1 MNALWKLGW
10 VVVAGVLLGL
20 LPACG
25 GGGGSGG
32 SRVRGDDS
40 LLIARRADV
49 PAGERVRAIKLAE
62 AQVESGQAER
72 LVMRYAMKEMA
83 WALDT
88 PEMVRAAALEAV
100 LWDEEAEEDSR
111 DLVRE
116 MLPTEPDRGPVAV
129 MATAIVDHEWF
140 ELTPALVRSLA
151 RPVVGV
157 ADQERAEYQALEQLY
172 PGRPLDRVAFEVF
185 LDPRTKPGPAGLRLD
200 MRVREAAW
208 DLIGRLT
215 PERKRRASLLDT
227 AISGDDEGVVIF
239 GKLQEVRDQLGVV
252 PERGEEVRWALRLV
266 EERNGRLATWW
277 EQTARAVGQVLPEG
291 RAGLALRHIE
301 AVRWAGQEQPE
312 WLGMGREGL
321 LGELAGRLKGRQV
334 YSRTE
339 SIRGL
344 ANANRERLATAR
356 ESLVWGDVLV
366 LLVIDEAL
374 AEPSVREALFAAAEI
389 DHKDNSSEHGGT
401 LWADAT
407 GFHARHFPPR
417 GSAAPDDR
425 RFVAPREMID
435 YSGAALAHFHFHV
448 TDWRNRDY
456 AGPSPGDLDYAAR
469 FGRVCVVFSGLGR
482 GKLNADV
489 YFPNGAVVDLG
500 EIRRADPVP

>member
-1 MNALWKLGW
+1 
-10 VVVAGVLLGL
+10 
-20 LPACG
+20 
-25 GGGGSGG
+25 
-32 SRVRGDDS
+32 
-40 LLIARRADV
+40 
-49 PAGERVRAIKLAE
+49 
-62 AQVESGQAER
+62 
-72 LVMRYAMKEMA
+72 
-83 WALDT
+83 

-129 MATAIVDHEWF
+129 MATAIVDHGWF

-151 RPVVGV
+151 RPVPGV
-157 ADQERAEYQALEQLY
+157 ADRERAEYQALERLY
-172 PGRPLDRVAFEVF
+172 PGRPLETVAFEVF
-185 LDPRTKPGPAGLRLD
+185 LNPQTKPGPAGLRLD

-208 DLIGRLT
+208 DVLGRLA
-215 PERKRRASLLDT
+215 PDGGARSRLLDT
-227 AISGDDEGVVIF
+227 ALGGDDEGIVIL
-239 GKLQEVRDQLGVV
+239 GKLQEVRDRLGVV
-252 PERGEEVRWALRLV
+252 PERGEELRWALRLV
-266 EERNGRLATWW
+266 EEREGRLSAWW
-277 EQTARAVGQVLPEG
+277 EQAAGAVVQVSAEG
-291 RAGLALRHIE
+291 RAGLALRHVE
-301 AVRWAGQEQPE
+301 AVRWAGQERPA
-312 WLGMGREGL
+312 WLGMSREGL
-321 LGELAGRLKGRQV
+321 LGELAERLKGRQV
-334 YSRTE
+334 YSRTK

-344 ANANRERLATAR
+344 ASANRERLATAR
-356 ESLVWGDVLV
+356 ENLSWGDVLV

-374 AEPSVREALFAAAEI
+374 AEPGVRADLFSAAEI
-389 DHKDNSSEHGGT
+389 DHNDKTSEHGGT
-401 LWADAT
+401 LWADAS

-482 GKLNADV
+482 GRLNADV
-489 YFPNGAVVDLG
+489 YFPSGAVVDLG
-500 EIRRADPVP
+500 EIRRVDSAR